1 MIFVSVCVMVSNA
14 REPSMRVNGALLPM
28 YTGQRVV
35 LVGTVAQVRTVVV
48 AGRLISPHSLRLLLQ
63 VFIVI
68 LLEGRDMGNRERSEG
83 ERGKEREKQGRET
96 E

>member
-1 MIFVSVCVMVSNA
+1 M
-14 REPSMRVNGALLPM
+14 
-28 YTGQRVV
+28 
-35 LVGTVAQVRTVVV
+35 
-48 AGRLISPHSLRLLLQ
+48 AGRLISPPHSLRLLLQ

>member
-1 MIFVSVCVMVSNA
+1 
-14 REPSMRVNGALLPM
+14 MRDGVQCQGAKHE
-28 YTGQRVV
+28 GEQRPATPAEGG
-35 LVGTVAQVRTVVV
+35 VGGHVAQVRTVVV
-48 AGRLISPHSLRLLLQ
+48 AGRLISPPHSLRLLLQ

>member
-1 MIFVSVCVMVSNA
+1 MSVCVMVSSA
-14 REPSMRVNGALLPM
+14 SEPSMRVNSALLHQPEGGVDGHM
-28 YTGQRVV
+28 
-35 LVGTVAQVRTVVV
+35 AQVRTVVV
-48 AGRLISPHSLRLLLQ
+48 AGRLISPPHSLRLLLQ

>member
-1 MIFVSVCVMVSNA
+1 M
-14 REPSMRVNGALLPM
+14 PM

-48 AGRLISPHSLRLLLQ
+48 AGRLISPPHSLRLLLQ

>member
-1 MIFVSVCVMVSNA
+1 
-14 REPSMRVNGALLPM
+14 MRVNDALLPM

-48 AGRLISPHSLRLLLQ
+48 AGRLISPPHSLRLLLQ